1 MPCSV
6 THELLARQNAETSSA
21 LIDHW
26 KESESFA
33 LLANSEGESI
43 LKRDEEDATKL
54 QKGIDVAKAKGVIDP
69 LFVPEDYCK
78 IDVLGQTANQVAND
92 ILKRA
97 EEDKESKVQKGSG
110 TLSNTVFG
118 CFVKKE
124 SKKTEDKKEE
134 GNVIVICGLSG
145 TGKGTTVSTLKQNL
159 EEEKK
164 TVVCWSN
171 GNIFRSITLLAATWC
186 EMQEDSDGSFDS
198 AKACTK
204 ENLASFMDMLKFGK
218 FNGKYDTHIKGLG
231 LDMYVSEV
239 QNTELKAPKVAKN
252 IPTVAEFTQGEVILF
267 AAGAIKVMDDDG
279 ITVLLEGR
287 KETVDYVRTPYRFT
301 LMLSDKTLI
310 GKRRAAQRLMA
321 SSLQAVGSGAD
332 TEVIGMALER
342 ALSKMVA
349 EIEP

>member
-1 MPCSV
+1 
-6 THELLARQNAETSSA
+6 
-21 LIDHW
+21 
-26 KESESFA
+26 
-33 LLANSEGESI
+33 
-43 LKRDEEDATKL
+43 
-54 QKGIDVAKAKGVIDP
+54 
-69 LFVPEDYCK
+69 
-78 IDVLGQTANQVAND
+78 
-92 ILKRA
+92 
-97 EEDKESKVQKGSG
+97 
-110 TLSNTVFG
+110 
-118 CFVKKE
+118 
-124 SKKTEDKKEE
+124 
-134 GNVIVICGLSG
+134 
-145 TGKGTTVSTLKQNL
+145 
-159 EEEKK
+159 
-164 TVVCWSN
+164 
-171 GNIFRSITLLAATWC
+171 
-186 EMQEDSDGSFDS
+186 
-198 AKACTK
+198 
-204 ENLASFMDMLKFGK
+204 
-218 FNGKYDTHIKGLG
+218 
-231 LDMYVSEV
+231 MYVSEV